1 MIISGN
7 LYSQRIELFKQK
19 GSEVTIID
27 TVENYKIVIDSSH
40 LFVSVFNPQNDFLWK
55 KYVSR
60 SSYCKSCKAPQEI
73 DTIELKI
80 ISTNEEIT
88 SKNSEMGI
96 FVSHTNCDSYFDLKT
111 GEYHLLSCD

>member
-7 LYSQRIELFKQK
+7 LFSQRIELFKQK

-27 TVENYKIVIDSSH
+27 TVEKYKIVIDSSH
-40 LFVSVFNPQNDFLWK
+40 LFVSVFNRQNYLLWK
-55 KYVSR
+55 KYVSH

-80 ISTNEEIT
+80 VSTSEKIT
-88 SKNSEMGI
+88 SKNSEIGI
-96 FVSHTNCDSYFDLKT
+96 FVSHTNCYSYFDLKS
-111 GEYHLLSCD
+111 GENHLLGCD

>member
-40 LFVSVFNPQNDFLWK
+40 LFVSVFNPQNDFL
-55 KYVSR
+55 
-60 SSYCKSCKAPQEI
+60 
-73 DTIELKI
+73 
-80 ISTNEEIT
+80 
-88 SKNSEMGI
+88 
-96 FVSHTNCDSYFDLKT
+96 
-111 GEYHLLSCD
+111 